1 MNKENDIL
9 KWFDGEI
16 STEMIQQKYP
26 DEDFSTLKK
35 ASFYT
40 KQIEVPKVDAEK
52 ALEEFKTRTFH
63 KKEVKVVSFNAQ
75 FFLKIAAILVVLF
88 GASYFFFFNN
98 TASYNTTIA
107 QTETFFLPDNSE
119 VVLNAQSELN
129 YNKKEWQNNRTLE
142 LDGEAFFKVTK
153 GNTFTVFT
161 DAGSIQVLGT
171 QFNVKERE
179 RYFEVQCYE
188 GSVSVTYQDKKTI
201 LSPGKSFRVI
211 DGKVIDTKDFNA
223 ENPSWLAKETTF
235 DHVPLWQVINEL
247 EIQYNIKIEA
257 KNVDVT
263 KIFSGSFTHTNQNI
277 ALQSVTIPL
286 KLSYKIQGNKVEFY
300 NYETK

>member
-9 KWFDGEI
+9 KWFEGEI
-16 STEMIQQKYP
+16 STKKMEQKYP

-35 ASFYT
+35 VGFYAT
-40 KQIEVPKVDAEK
+40 QIETPKVDAEK
-52 ALEEFKTRTFH
+52 ALEQFKTRSFH
-63 KKEVKVVSFNAQ
+63 KKETKVVSFNIQ
-75 FFLKIAAILVVLF
+75 LFLKIAAILVLAF

-98 TASYNTTIA
+98 TESYSTEIA
-107 QTETFFLPDNSE
+107 QTKTLFLPDNSE
-119 VVLNAQSELN
+119 VVLNAQSKLN

-188 GSVSVTYQDKKTI
+188 GSVSVTYQHNKTI
-201 LSPGKSFRVI
+201 LLPGKSFRVLN
-211 DGKVIDTKDFNA
+211 GKVVDTNNFNK
-223 ENPSWLAKETTF
+223 ETPSWLVHETTF
-235 DHVPLWQVINEL
+235 DNVPLWQVINEL
-247 EIQYNIKIEA
+247 EIHYNIKIEA
-257 KNVDVT
+257 KTVDVD
-263 KIFSGSFTHTNQNI
+263 KMFSGSFTHTNQNI

-286 KLSYKIQGNKVEFY
+286 KLSYKIQGDKVEFY
-300 NYETK
+300 HYETK